1 MGRLSQR
8 KQVVEHLQ
16 STFRISCMTGVR
28 RDDSASFDATL
39 PQLQANTR
47 SVAIPH

>member
-16 STFRISCMTGVR
+16 GTLSDQPATGVR
-28 RDDSASFDATL
+28 GDDSASFDATL

-47 SVAIPH
+47 GVAHPA